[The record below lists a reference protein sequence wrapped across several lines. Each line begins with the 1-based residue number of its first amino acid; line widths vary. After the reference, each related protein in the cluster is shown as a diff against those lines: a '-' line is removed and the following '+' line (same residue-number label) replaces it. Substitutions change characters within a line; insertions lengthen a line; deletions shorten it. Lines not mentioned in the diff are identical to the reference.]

1 MRGRTPSSSSPF
13 FFSGNIL
20 RKKAVLRRPGKA
32 TREAVPKARMQPP
45 RRLSARRKH
54 SAPVHL
60 FRPDKKASPVRP
72 TGTFVMRTFQ
82 HCVRRHLRRASCKAP
97 AETGPAARNKKGKE
111 APFSGLPPSPSSHH
125 AGTLRPVLQNR
136 YRSTLP
142 LSSSRTGFHPA
153 AMLAARFRM
162 R

>member
-13 FFSGNIL
+13 FFREPPSEKGL
-20 RKKAVLRRPGKA
+20 SPPPGKT

-60 FRPDKKASPVRP
+60 FRPDKKASPVLP